1 MAKKRNRKNGYNCF
15 RAYGK
20 HWKLFAERYSY
31 IQCVHQKQVTGGI
44 KSVYVRQQTTW
55 QPNKTSGG
63 GSVCSTVLSEVTI
76 SENTMQELKKAQ
88 LKSDILIWRKILKK
102 RSHVILSSDK
112 FKVVKYIFV
121 NNCYITEQPFTF
133 SDIDSELMELHKI
146 TELHSPMGYLILE

>member
-1 MAKKRNRKNGYNCF
+1 MATTVFAHKH
-15 RAYGK
+15 K

-102 RSHVILSSDK
+102 KKSCYFVIW
-112 FKVVKYIFV
+112 
-121 NNCYITEQPFTF
+121 
-133 SDIDSELMELHKI
+133 
-146 TELHSPMGYLILE
+146 